1 MDKHMQRPEPTAGGG
16 VQPLTV
22 TIHEAVRLSGLSRS
36 ELYRQLSAGR
46 VQARKSGARTLIV
59 WASLQTHINGLPPA
73 TFRAPKVA

>member
-1 MDKHMQRPEPTAGGG
+1 MDTQMQTSKPIAEDG

-36 ELYRQLSAGR
+36 ELYRQLSTGR

-59 WASLQTHINGLPPA
+59 WASLQTHINGLPLA
-73 TFRAPKVA
+73 TFRTPKAA